1 MNFGNNDMKSFNLK
15 DLINIENI
23 PKDILESIANNTPI
37 DLGLD
42 NIEKENK
49 DLTVEKENKDLT
61 VEKEIKDLTV
71 EKENKDLTVEK
82 ENKDLTVEKENKD
95 LPTKEQIINNESK
108 DDLDILSE
116 EDRIKNLEIL
126 KKKLRSKQE
135 ELRNSRRSKNQKED
149 SKIKMLKENPL
160 FKNLGSLNTPEAKKM
175 IDTMASKMC
184 TDPRQKKA
192 IKKQMEKLINKMDS
206 TTL

>member
-15 DLINIENI
+15 DLINMENI

-37 DLGLD
+37 DLGID
-42 NIEKENK
+42 DIEKENK
-49 DLTVEKENKDLT
+49 ATSIEEENKATSIEEENNDT
-61 VEKEIKDLTV
+61 NIEEKIIDSEI
-71 EKENKDLTVEK
+71 
-82 ENKDLTVEKENKD
+82 
-95 LPTKEQIINNESK
+95 I
-108 DDLDILSE
+108 SE

-126 KKKLRSKQE
+126 KKKLRNKQD
-135 ELRNSRRSKNQKED
+135 ELRNNRKSKNQKED
-149 SKIKMLKENPL
+149 SRIKMLKENPL

-184 TDPRQKKA
+184 ADPKQKKA
-192 IKKQMEKLINKMDS
+192 MKKQMEKLINKMDS

>member
-1 MNFGNNDMKSFNLK
+1 MKSFNLK

-37 DLGLD
+37 DLGID
-42 NIEKENK
+42 DIEKENK
-49 DLTVEKENKDLT
+49 ATPKNNDLE
-61 VEKEIKDLTV
+61 
-71 EKENKDLTVEK
+71 
-82 ENKDLTVEKENKD
+82 
-95 LPTKEQIINNESK
+95 
-108 DDLDILSE
+108 ILSE

-135 ELRNSRRSKNQKED
+135 ELHNNRKSKNQKED
-149 SKIKMLKENPL
+149 SRIKMLKENPL

-184 TDPRQKKA
+184 ADPKQKKA
-192 IKKQMEKLINKMDS
+192 MKKQMEKLINKMDS
-206 TTL
+206 TNL

>member
-1 MNFGNNDMKSFNLK
+1 MNFGNNNGMKSFNLK

-37 DLGLD
+37 DLGIND
-42 NIEKENK
+42 IQQENK
-49 DLTVEKENKDLT
+49 DTPIEIENKDT
-61 VEKEIKDLTV
+61 PIEIENSIHIKEENEIISNNSEK
-71 EKENKDLTVEK
+71 
-82 ENKDLTVEKENKD
+82 
-95 LPTKEQIINNESK
+95 
-108 DDLDILSE
+108 LSE

-135 ELRNSRRSKNQKED
+135 ELNNSRKSKNQKED
-149 SKIKMLKENPL
+149 SRIKMLKENPL

-184 TDPRQKKA
+184 ADPKQKKA

>member
-1 MNFGNNDMKSFNLK
+1 MNFGNNNGMKSFNLK

-37 DLGLD
+37 DLGIND
-42 NIEKENK
+42 IQQENK
-49 DLTVEKENKDLT
+49 DTSIECNKDT
-61 VEKEIKDLTV
+61 SIEIEKSIHIKEEKEIISNDS
-71 EKENKDLTVEK
+71 EK
-82 ENKDLTVEKENKD
+82 
-95 LPTKEQIINNESK
+95 
-108 DDLDILSE
+108 LSE
-116 EDRIKNLEIL
+116 EDRLKNLEIL
-126 KKKLRSKQE
+126 KKKLRNKQQ
-135 ELRNSRRSKNQKED
+135 ELNNNRKSKNQKED
-149 SKIKMLKENPL
+149 SRIKILKENPL

-184 TDPRQKKA
+184 SDPKQKKA

>member
-37 DLGLD
+37 DLGID
-42 NIEKENK
+42 DIEKENK
-49 DLTVEKENKDLT
+49 ATPIEEQNK
-61 VEKEIKDLTV
+61 
-71 EKENKDLTVEK
+71 
-82 ENKDLTVEKENKD
+82 
-95 LPTKEQIINNESK
+95 IISNDSE
-108 DDLDILSE
+108 ILSE

-135 ELRNSRRSKNQKED
+135 ELNNNRKSKNQKED
-149 SKIKMLKENPL
+149 SRIKMLKENPL

-184 TDPRQKKA
+184 ADPKQKKA
-192 IKKQMEKLINKMDS
+192 MKKQMEKLINKMDS
-206 TTL
+206 TNL

>member
-1 MNFGNNDMKSFNLK
+1 MNFGNNNDMKSFNLK

-37 DLGLD
+37 DLGID
-42 NIEKENK
+42 DIEKENK
-49 DLTVEKENKDLT
+49 ATPIEEQNK
-61 VEKEIKDLTV
+61 
-71 EKENKDLTVEK
+71 
-82 ENKDLTVEKENKD
+82 
-95 LPTKEQIINNESK
+95 IISNDSE
-108 DDLDILSE
+108 ILSE

-135 ELRNSRRSKNQKED
+135 ELNNNRKSKNQKED
-149 SKIKMLKENPL
+149 SRIKMLKENPL

-184 TDPRQKKA
+184 SDPKQKKA
-192 IKKQMEKLINKMDS
+192 MKKQMEKLINKMDS

>member
-49 DLTVEKENKDLT
+49 DTVIDQGNSTIEENKAT
-61 VEKEIKDLTV
+61 PIEEQ
-71 EKENKDLTVEK
+71 NK
-82 ENKDLTVEKENKD
+82 
-95 LPTKEQIINNESK
+95 IISNDSE
-108 DDLDILSE
+108 ILSE

-126 KKKLRSKQE
+126 KKKLRNKQE
-135 ELRNSRRSKNQKED
+135 ELRNSRKSKNQKED
-149 SKIKMLKENPL
+149 SRIKMLKENPL

-175 IDTMASKMC
+175 IDNMASKMC
-184 TDPRQKKA
+184 SDPKQKKA

>member
-49 DLTVEKENKDLT
+49 DTVIDQGNSTIEENKAT
-61 VEKEIKDLTV
+61 PIEEQ
-71 EKENKDLTVEK
+71 NK
-82 ENKDLTVEKENKD
+82 
-95 LPTKEQIINNESK
+95 IISNDSE
-108 DDLDILSE
+108 ILSE

-126 KKKLRSKQE
+126 KKKLRNKQE
-135 ELRNSRRSKNQKED
+135 ELRNSRKSKNQNED
-149 SKIKMLKENPL
+149 SRIKMLKENPL

-184 TDPRQKKA
+184 SDPKQKKA

>member
-1 MNFGNNDMKSFNLK
+1 MNFGNNNDMKSFNLK

-37 DLGLD
+37 DLGID
-42 NIEKENK
+42 DIEKENK
-49 DLTVEKENKDLT
+49 ATPIEEQNK
-61 VEKEIKDLTV
+61 
-71 EKENKDLTVEK
+71 
-82 ENKDLTVEKENKD
+82 
-95 LPTKEQIINNESK
+95 IISNDSE
-108 DDLDILSE
+108 ILSE

-135 ELRNSRRSKNQKED
+135 ELNNNRKSKNQKED
-149 SKIKMLKENPL
+149 SRIKMLKENPL

-184 TDPRQKKA
+184 ADPKQKKA
-192 IKKQMEKLINKMDS
+192 MKKQMEKLINKMDS
-206 TTL
+206 TNL

>member
-1 MNFGNNDMKSFNLK
+1 MNFGNNNGMKSFNLK

-37 DLGLD
+37 DLGIND
-42 NIEKENK
+42 IQQENK
-49 DLTVEKENKDLT
+49 DTPIEIENKDT
-61 VEKEIKDLTV
+61 PIEI
-71 EKENKDLTVEK
+71 ENKDTPIEI
-82 ENKDLTVEKENKD
+82 ENKDTPIEIENKD
-95 LPTKEQIINNESK
+95 TPIEIENSIHIKEENEIISNNSEK
-108 DDLDILSE
+108 LSE

-135 ELRNSRRSKNQKED
+135 ELNNSRKSKNQKED
-149 SKIKMLKENPL
+149 SRIKMLKENPL

-184 TDPRQKKA
+184 ADPKQKKA

>member
-1 MNFGNNDMKSFNLK
+1 MNFNNNNGMKSFNLK

-42 NIEKENK
+42 NIEKEN
-49 DLTVEKENKDLT
+49 
-61 VEKEIKDLTV
+61 KDLTV

-126 KKKLRSKQE
+126 KKKLRSKQQ
-135 ELRNSRRSKNQKED
+135 ELNNNRKSKNQKED
-149 SKIKMLKENPL
+149 SRIKMLKENPL

-175 IDTMASKMC
+175 IDAMASKMC